1 MTCGAPAAWV
11 ASTLCV
17 LVGAAAARAEP
28 APLDLDAVTVL
39 EPLAPAARNPV
50 ADIRRLLRPE
60 ASILQARERLEQ
72 DLEARSERLAV
83 LRVREA
89 AMTVDRVFKQ
99 NAYDA
104 ETTALGQSRDRIR
117 LRLAALARLERQD
130 SIGDA
135 LARASWPEVE
145 ARQSARARVAVA
157 DRARVAA
164 YRQLLDAWRARG
176 VDLARRIQNLE
187 RTARAIA
194 FVTQELTWDREEY
207 RALTDA
213 VVKEPEFYA
222 AYAAEIEKLDAE
234 LQTLVRGLAEKA
246 PPPSERPRLYI
257 AETKGGL
264 SVPLRGADLAEGF
277 GLRIH
282 NGVRSTW
289 RGIELIPLRDAP
301 RVEVRAIYWGYVAWA
316 GWIRGLGRVVILD
329 HTLGFYSI
337 YGHLAAVT
345 APLGQKVRTGEPI
358 GLLGDTESFFG
369 RRLYLELRHDGI
381 AVDPM
386 PWFR

>member
-1 MTCGAPAAWV
+1 VAALV
-11 ASTLCV
+11 ALV
-17 LVGAAAARAEP
+17 GGVGAADAQAEP
-28 APLDLDAVTVL
+28 APLDLDAVTVT

-60 ASILQARERLEQ
+60 ASILLARERLEQ
-72 DLEARSERLAV
+72 DLEARSERLVV

-99 NAYDA
+99 NTYDA
-104 ETTALGQSRDRIR
+104 ETRALGQSRDRIR
-117 LRLAALARLERQD
+117 LRLAALAHLERQD

-145 ARQSARARVAVA
+145 ARQSARARVARA
-157 DRARVAA
+157 DRTRVAA
-164 YRQLLDAWRARG
+164 YRDLLEAWRARG

-187 RTARAIA
+187 RTRRAIV

-222 AYAAEIEKLDAE
+222 AYGAEIEKLDAE
-234 LQTLVRGLAEKA
+234 MQALVRGLAAKA

-264 SVPLRGADLAEGF
+264 SVPLRGADLAAGF
-277 GLRIH
+277 GQRIH
-282 NGVRSTW
+282 NGVKSTW
-289 RGIELIPLRDAP
+289 RGIELVPLRDAP

-345 APLGQKVRTGEPI
+345 VPLGQKVRTGEPI

-369 RRLYLELRHDGI
+369 RRLYLELRKDGV